1 MSRKIETSSCEE
13 VRGERGNA
21 GLHPNEPESGPDAGA
36 REPVEDIPARVPE
49 DRIIMLTQD
58 LMIVTFL

>member
-1 MSRKIETSSCEE
+1 MSRKIETSSCREAQ
-13 VRGERGNA
+13 GARGNA
-21 GLHPNEPESGPDAGA
+21 GLHPNEPGRGPDAGA
-36 REPVEDIPARVPE
+36 REPVEDIPARAHE